1 MQGVVVKFD
10 AKKGFGFIQ
19 PDGQTEQVFVHAN
32 AVTTAGRLT
41 PGQRVTFDV
50 TASPKGLR
58 ASNVVVAGA
67 TAKAAQTR
75 HTAPISPYT
84 LFGGLAVIDTLLVMA
99 LGMFVFSLAWL
110 WAYLIAINVTTFLLY
125 TYDKAVAGS
134 GQMRVPERTL
144 HLAELFGGTP
154 AGIIGQRVFHH
165 KSAKGSYQLTFWII
179 FAVQST
185 IVAGLFFLGAV

>member
-1 MQGVVVKFD
+1 MQGTVVKFD
-10 AKKGFGFIQ
+10 TEKGFGFIQ
-19 PDGQTEQVFVHAN
+19 PDGQAEQVFVHAS
-32 AVTTAGRLT
+32 AVTAAGRLP

-75 HTAPISPYT
+75 RTAPISPYT
-84 LFGGLAVIDTLLVMA
+84 LFGGLAVIDTLFVMA
-99 LGMFVFSLAWL
+99 LGVFVFSLAWL
-110 WAYLIAINVTTFLLY
+110 WAYLIAINATTFLLY
-125 TYDKAVAGS
+125 AYDKAVAGS

-154 AGIIGQRVFHH
+154 AGIIGQRFLHH
-165 KSAKGSYQLTFWII
+165 KSAKGSYQITFWII
-179 FAVQST
+179 FAVQAT
-185 IVAGLFFLGAV
+185 IVAGLFFLGVV